1 MKLRSWISAFRLR
14 TLPLAFACILLGS
27 LISADR
33 GSFSF
38 VTLILMFLTASSY
51 QVLSNLSNDYGDF
64 ISGVDSKRS
73 KGAEVRL
80 VSSGKISSN
89 QMKIAIRLSILGSIF
104 LTVLTSYFGSF
115 GFNEPIQIFLFFS
128 FIGFVA
134 IWAARDYTLG
144 SSYGYKAWGDFFVIF
159 FFGPVGV
166 FGSFILQSK
175 GFHFIVLLPSLSI
188 GFLAAS
194 VLNLNNLRDLKSDD
208 QAGKKTI
215 ALILGDR
222 NARVYQTILIFFSLL
237 SAVCFMFINGTTY
250 RIDFL
255 FLVLTPFFFQCV
267 LEVWKAKSSKDF
279 DRLLK
284 PSAILCL
291 LFSVFIGLGLL
302 LDSHSSENF
311 IF

>member
-1 MKLRSWISAFRLR
+1 MKLQSWVSAFRLR
-14 TLPLAFACILLGS
+14 TLPLALACILLGS
-27 LISADR
+27 LISADI

-38 VTLILMFLTASSY
+38 TTLILMFLTASSY

-64 ISGVDSKRS
+64 ISGVDSQRS
-73 KGAEVRL
+73 EGAEIRL
-80 VSSGKISSN
+80 VSSGNISSN
-89 QMKIAIRLSILGSIF
+89 QMKLAIRLLTLKSVF

-115 GFNEPIQIFLFFS
+115 GFNQPVLIFLLFLFLG
-128 FIGFVA
+128 FIA
-134 IWAARDYTLG
+134 IWSARDYTLG

-166 FGSFILQSK
+166 FGSYILQSK
-175 GFHFIVLLPSLSI
+175 GFHFIILLPSLSI

-194 VLNLNNLRDLKSDD
+194 VLNLNNMRDSKSDY

-222 NARVYQTILIFFSLL
+222 NARIYQTILISFSLFF
-237 SAVCFMFINGTTY
+237 AIGFMLMNGTTS

-255 FLVLTPFFFQCV
+255 FLVLVPFFIKCL

-279 DRLLK
+279 DLLLR

-291 LFSVFIGLGLL
+291 LFSVFLGLGLL
-302 LDSHSSENF
+302 LDSNLAENF